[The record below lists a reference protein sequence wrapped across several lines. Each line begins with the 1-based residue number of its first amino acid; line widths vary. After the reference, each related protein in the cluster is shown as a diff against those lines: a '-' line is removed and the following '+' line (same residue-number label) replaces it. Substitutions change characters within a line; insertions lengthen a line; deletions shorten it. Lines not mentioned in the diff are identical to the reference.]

1 MRKLNKIQLKQREA
15 IANSLRETYSELQ
28 KNSEAFNKLLAN
40 ISELKDIS
48 NKTINLENQNSLITQ
63 DNIQLQQKYYDERS
77 SELLENISALQ
88 DTFNDAIYSSN
99 YFTQEISELQ
109 QDYYDER
116 SEQWQESEAAENYQE
131 WIDEW
136 SSIELEEIGLDLS
149 GTEIELTEGEDYADQ
164 LNELPINP

>member
-77 SELLENISALQ
+77 K
-88 DTFNDAIYSSN
+88 
-99 YFTQEISELQ
+99 
-109 QDYYDER
+109 
-116 SEQWQESEAAENYQE
+116 
-131 WIDEW
+131 
-136 SSIELEEIGLDLS
+136 
-149 GTEIELTEGEDYADQ
+149 
-164 LNELPINP
+164 